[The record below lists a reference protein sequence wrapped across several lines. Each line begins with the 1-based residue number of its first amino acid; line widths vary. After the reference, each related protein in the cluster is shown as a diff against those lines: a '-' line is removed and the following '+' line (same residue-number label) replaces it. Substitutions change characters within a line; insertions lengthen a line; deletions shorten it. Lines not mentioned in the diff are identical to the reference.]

1 MLQQKRSVQF
11 RSIEILEFAY
21 TVGDN
26 PSVRS
31 GVPLSMEWIHQMKT
45 VIPLCFFESHRPP
58 RSRGECGP
66 RRLSSRH
73 REKVL
78 LRNGCSIQDMTT
90 AARDALRIQEERAF
104 TSYQLQTQKLMRS
117 RRKREIHQGPP
128 AEVTAPPSRISIEAI
143 RKIPSADKSPVLPKR
158 DALRIQKERSFTSYQ
173 LQTQKLMRSRRKR
186 EINEGPA
193 EVTAPPPS
201 RISIEAIR
209 KKPPADRS
217 PVLPQRF
224 PSSPVTVSPRAADKE
239 KLYARL
245 SPMMLQ
251 RPCLTRLIARSAVH
265 C

>member
-1 MLQQKRSVQF
+1 MPFSVKYNFIQLMTASGRKRKVPLTTFALSINWFARPPLLLIIPIRNTNFSSQIQSIKVYISIMLQQKRSVQF

-117 RRKREIHQGPP
+117 RRKREI
-128 AEVTAPPSRISIEAI
+128 
-143 RKIPSADKSPVLPKR
+143 
-158 DALRIQKERSFTSYQ
+158 
-173 LQTQKLMRSRRKR
+173 
-186 EINEGPA
+186 NEGPA
-193 EVTAPPPS
+193 EVTTPPS